1 MQRSLISLIIGVVL
15 AGAGIALL
23 NIYFDSSKTPPA
35 AAVALRPVVVA
46 AADLPYGTPLRP
58 ELLKVIAWPQDSAP
72 DGSFAS
78 IDEVFKGQGQ
88 PADRVVLRET
98 DRNEPILRSK
108 ISGFGGKATLS
119 REVSNGMRAV
129 SISVNDVSG
138 VSGFMLPGDHVD
150 VVLTRRLP
158 ADAGTGS
165 DSLVS
170 DIILQNITILG
181 IDQVSDQQRD
191 QPVVARTATVEVT
204 PEQAQKLALAQQA
217 GTLSLALRNVETV
230 NEVPTARVNLT
241 DLGNATTAPLLPH
254 HENDNSVR
262 VHYGDG
268 TVVTQAVH

>member
-1 MQRSLISLIIGVVL
+1 MQRSLISLVIGVLL

-23 NIYFDSSKTPPA
+23 NFYFDNSRSSPA
-35 AAVALRPVVVA
+35 NPAIALRPVVVA
-46 AADLPYGTPLRP
+46 AADLPYGTQLRP

-72 DGSFAS
+72 DGSFGS
-78 IDEVFKGQGQ
+78 IDEIFKGQGQ
-88 PADRVVLRET
+88 PAERVVLRET
-98 DRNEPILRSK
+98 DRNEPVLRAK

-158 ADAGTGS
+158 ADAG
-165 DSLVS
+165 DELVS

-230 NEVPTARVNLT
+230 NEVPTARINLH
-241 DLGNATTAPLLPH
+241 DLGTAANVPTLPH
-254 HENDNSVR
+254 HETDNTIR

-268 TVVTQAVH
+268 SVVTQAVH